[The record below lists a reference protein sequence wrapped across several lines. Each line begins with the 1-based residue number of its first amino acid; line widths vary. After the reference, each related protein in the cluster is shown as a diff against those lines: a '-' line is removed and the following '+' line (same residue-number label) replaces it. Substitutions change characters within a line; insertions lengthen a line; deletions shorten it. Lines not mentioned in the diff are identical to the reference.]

1 MAVPTTNINLLSDI
15 SPTLYGNIVNP
26 SQKTL
31 SDFLCTANIAIPNSL
46 LDLGGCT
53 ASLTKSTSSLSWS
66 SPGTC
71 TVTITAKSAWCM
83 TLTQNASPPVFSI
96 STSGTGGKVTLCGTS
111 GINAVYG
118 GSGSIS
124 VYRNTNACSFTTGT
138 LTICYSNGAGG
149 RSCQSISL
157 ITFY

>member
-1 MAVPTTNINLLSDI
+1 MAVPTTNINLLTDV

-26 SQKTL
+26 TKRLSQ
-31 SDFLCTANIAIPNSL
+31 FLCTANIALPNSL

-53 ASLTKSTSSLSWS
+53 QSLTKSTSSISFG

-71 TVTITAKSAWCM
+71 VVTITAKSAWCM
-83 TLTQNASPPVFSI
+83 VLTNTVSPPIYSI
-96 STSGTGGKVTLCGTS
+96 QTSGTGGKVTLAGTS
-111 GINAVYG
+111 GENAVYG

-124 VYRNTNACSFTTGT
+124 IYRNTTSCGFTSGT
-138 LTICYSNGAGG
+138 LTICYSNGSGG
-149 RSCQSISL
+149 RSSQSISL